1 LLSICGKADATG
13 ESVIDSSPDALRRK
27 NRMLVAAAACLLCL
41 ATALVLGLLWQS
53 YQRYHVVAE
62 ASVENTTLSL
72 ERFLGA
78 HF

>member
-1 LLSICGKADATG
+1 MPA
-13 ESVIDSSPDALRRK
+13 
-27 NRMLVAAAACLLCL
+27 CL

-78 HF
+78 HFRESELALLSAAEE